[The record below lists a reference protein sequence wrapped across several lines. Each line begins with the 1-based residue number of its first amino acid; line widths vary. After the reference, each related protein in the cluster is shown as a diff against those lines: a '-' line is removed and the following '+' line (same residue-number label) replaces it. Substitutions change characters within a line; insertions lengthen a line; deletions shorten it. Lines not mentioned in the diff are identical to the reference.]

1 MKLTFL
7 VAVLGIVTMASACRS
22 TGAFT
27 WVDDLPP
34 AAMAPEAYRI
44 QPFDSISVLVWNQPK
59 LSADEVKVRSDGQ
72 VTLPLLGDVAVVN
85 LTPAGAA
92 QQIEHRLDGLVVDPK
107 VTVSLKD
114 AQSATYTVMGEVK
127 TPGSYPLKG
136 AVTVMQ
142 ALATAGGFTEYADTD
157 QVYVLRK
164 GNNLQR
170 IRFSYEK
177 LAHAQGRG
185 PLFTMRDGDTLVVE
199 D

>member
-1 MKLTFL
+1 MKLTVLVSFL
-7 VAVLGIVTMASACRS
+7 GFLTVASCAHEGT
-22 TGAFT
+22 FT

-44 QPFDSISVLVWNQPK
+44 QPFDAISVLVWNQPK
-59 LSADEVKVRSDGQ
+59 LSADELKVRSDGQ

-107 VTVSLKD
+107 VTVALKD
-114 AQSATYTVMGEVK
+114 SQAASFTVMGEVK
-127 TPGSYPLKG
+127 APGSYPLKG
-136 AVTVMQ
+136 MVGVLQ
-142 ALATAGGFTEYADTD
+142 GLATAGGFTEFADQD
-157 QVYVLRK
+157 KVYVLRK
-164 GNNLQR
+164 GATLQR

-177 LAHAQGRG
+177 LSHAQGRG
-185 PLFTMRDGDTLVVE
+185 PSFQLRDGDTLVVE